1 MPLLIGLLALFMP
14 RLVVALLFF
23 FTQWFTGIFDSLFLL
38 ILGFL
43 FLPTTILWYA
53 AVQHWFSGQWTPWPI
68 VGLGIALLIDFSP
81 AGSRRRD

>member
-1 MPLLIGLLALFMP
+1 
-14 RLVVALLFF
+14 
-23 FTQWFTGIFDSLFLL
+23 LL